1 MGLLTTITG
10 YLETILNSIAG
21 NLWLSV
27 LFIFL
32 VCVGEAVFILGLLV
46 PSLPILLLTGGLI
59 AAGKLPFWQ
68 IYFAAVAGAI
78 VGDAI
83 SYWVGHAFKHR
94 IKTMWPFKNYLHLIE
109 QGEVFFQRHGVAA
122 ILIGRFI
129 TGVKA
134 VIPGIAGMLGM
145 DWRRF
150 TAVNI
155 VSAFIWAA
163 AHLLPGMLLGAW
175 LESIGLNLEMVIL
188 VGSIVVV
195 ILALLIHYW
204 KRIVLLFTP
213 LMGEFGKS
221 LEARWRKP
229 KPAPQPDSGTP

>member
-1 MGLLTTITG
+1 MIG
-10 YLETILNSIAG
+10 AG
-21 NLWLSV
+21 
-27 LFIFL
+27 
-32 VCVGEAVFILGLLV
+32 
-46 PSLPILLLTGGLI
+46 
-59 AAGKLPFWQ
+59 AAGMV
-68 IYFAAVAGAI
+68 AALRLSEKGCNV
-78 VGDAI
+78 
-83 SYWVGHAFKHR
+83 
-94 IKTMWPFKNYLHLIE
+94 TLIE
-109 QGEVFFQRHGVAA
+109 QGEIFFQRHGVAA

-175 LESIGLNLEMVIL
+175 LQSIGLNLEMVIL
-188 VGSIVVV
+188 VGSVVV
-195 ILALLIHYW
+195 VVLAVLIHYW

-213 LMGEFGKS
+213 LMGQFGKS

-229 KPAPQPDSGTP
+229 KPAPAPASDTTFTN